1 MDTFTGRNLVRLAA
15 LPIHLNSL
23 PVHVNGR
30 GYSIGT
36 VLV

>member
-1 MDTFTGRNLVRLAA
+1 MDPVTGRNLVQLAA
-15 LPIHLNSL
+15 LPIHLNPL

-36 VLV
+36 ALV